1 MGHARHHHV
10 AAGFIKGVNNLAR
23 KKKTELNTNLAI
35 AYYRFSSHSQ
45 NKASIEQQRE
55 LSHSWAGAHEFNI
68 VMEHNGTACLEGLAK
83 VIEKGV
89 LSETVMECLSALE
102 EYKAALGKGG
112 LRPRTCAWRCART
125 GTASSRIST
134 SSCTPM

>member
-23 KKKTELNTNLAI
+23 KKKTKLNNNLAI
-35 AYYRFSSHSQ
+35 AYYRFLSHSQ

-55 LSHSWAGAHEFNI
+55 LSHSWASAHGFNI
-68 VMEHNGTACLEGLAK
+68 VMEHNGTACLEGLEAKRREAEKSLTNLAK

-102 EYKAALGKGG
+102 E
-112 LRPRTCAWRCART
+112 
-125 GTASSRIST
+125 
-134 SSCTPM
+134 